1 MTASDRG
8 APEAQGVKR
17 PRHPAPILEAR
28 GLQSGYGEGLV
39 LRGIDFSVHAGEAIG
54 LMGRNGMGKTTL
66 IRTLMGLVPARAGEV
81 LVDGIPVTREAPF
94 RRARRGIAVVPE
106 GRGVFGSLSVLE
118 NLRLAARPAAD
129 GAAPWPLER
138 VLTLFPRLGQRS
150 GHRGDQLSGG
160 EQQMLAIGR
169 ALMTSPRLLILD
181 EATEGLAPIVRD
193 GIWATIRTVREA
205 GVATIVVDKTV
216 GAVLSLVDRAE
227 ILVKGAVAWRGPP
240 EALRADEA
248 LMHRHLGV

>member
-1 MTASDRG
+1 MP
-8 APEAQGVKR
+8 APAG
-17 PRHPAPILEAR
+17 PDAPILEAR
-28 GLQSGYGEGLV
+28 GLQSGYGAGLV
-39 LRGIDFSVHAGEAIG
+39 LRGIDLAVRPGEAIG

-66 IRTLMGLVPARAGEV
+66 IRTLLGQIPARAGEV
-81 LVDGIPVTREAPF
+81 RVDGAPVTAEPPF

-106 GRGVFGSLSVLE
+106 GRGVFGGLSVLE
-118 NLRLAARPAAD
+118 NLRLAARPAED
-129 GAAPWPLER
+129 GTTPWPEER
-138 VLTLFPRLGQRS
+138 VLALFPRLRQRAGS
-150 GHRGDQLSGG
+150 RGDQLSGG

-205 GVATIVVDKTV
+205 GIATIVVDRTV
-216 GAVLSLVDRAE
+216 EAVLSLVDRAE
-227 ILVKGAVAWRGPP
+227 ILVKGSVVFSGAPA
-240 EALRADEA
+240 ALRADPA